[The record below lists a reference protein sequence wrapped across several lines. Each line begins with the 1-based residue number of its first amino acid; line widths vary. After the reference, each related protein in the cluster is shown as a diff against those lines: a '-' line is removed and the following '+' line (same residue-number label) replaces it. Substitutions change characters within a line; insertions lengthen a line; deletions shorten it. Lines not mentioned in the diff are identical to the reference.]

1 MQKRSGAA
9 AGRGRATA
17 RPRTL
22 AIDVGGTGL
31 KASVLDPRGG
41 MITDRLRVAT
51 PAPAPAKVLVDALVG
66 LVAPLGGFERV
77 SIGFPGVVRDGRVMT
92 APHFGTKRWHRFG
105 LAGALAKRF
114 GKRRRLDRA
123 GLRRA
128 FHGCAVPRQG
138 ASER

>member
-77 SIGFPGVVRDGRVMT
+77 SIG
-92 APHFGTKRWHRFG
+92 HR
-105 LAGALAKRF
+105 ARRQRRA
-114 GKRRRLDRA
+114 RRRQGECRPVPGPPNSPDA
-123 GLRRA
+123 YRR
-128 FHGCAVPRQG
+128 G
-138 ASER
+138 

>member
-92 APHFGTKRWHRFG
+92 APHFGTKRWAPIRPG
-105 LAGALAKRF
+105 R
-114 GKRRRLDRA
+114 RA
-123 GLRRA
+123 GET
-128 FHGCAVPRQG
+128 VRQTTS
-138 ASER
+138 ASPCRSPARVSWVRSPTTGSV